1 MNCLVCGHPLTLHT
15 TAGTCS
21 RFTRWPGME
30 DCQCPLIA
38 RVRAACSE
46 ECGYDH

>member
-21 RFTRWPGME
+21 RFVVAERGMVVP
-30 DCQCPLIA
+30 CFC
-38 RVRAACSE
+38 RAPVE
-46 ECGYDH
+46 QETLW